1 MEQSSPFH
9 FLVHLTGWIVG
20 YLLMF
25 YAMISPPHM
34 IYLAV
39 FVQYFYKLPE
49 VIPIVMWFALFWLA
63 GSEVGVDSN
72 CLIVFDMTMAP

>member
-1 MEQSSPFH
+1 
-9 FLVHLTGWIVG
+9 
-20 YLLMF
+20 
-25 YAMISPPHM
+25 M